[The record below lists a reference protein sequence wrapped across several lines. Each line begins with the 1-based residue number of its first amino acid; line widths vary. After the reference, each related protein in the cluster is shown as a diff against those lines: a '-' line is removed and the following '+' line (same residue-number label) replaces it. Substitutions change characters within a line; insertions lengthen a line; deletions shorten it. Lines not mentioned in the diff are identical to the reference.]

1 MKELLK
7 PEEVTSFVFEKA
19 VFGGYEISSVD
30 RFLSQLTEDY
40 VTLYRENE
48 LLSSRLLAMSDR
60 IEEYRANEDAMRLAL
75 LSARKNARELA
86 EKSKAEPEMPAS
98 EMPERMK
105 ALSAELKKEQAAL
118 QKAKEAAATYLTQ
131 IRAATAAC
139 ETALSELCGKPVPE
153 LPTPEDAVKAT
164 DAAAGNAA
172 EAETDEPDFSRLSF
186 RQS

>member
-98 EMPERMK
+98 ETPEQMK

-139 ETALSELCGKPVPE
+139 EAALSELCGKPVPK
-153 LPTPEDAVKAT
+153 PEDAVKAA
-164 DAAAGNAA
+164 DAAAGNAT
-172 EAETDEPDFSRLSF
+172 EAETDEPDFNRLSF

>member
-30 RFLSQLTEDY
+30 RFLSQLAEDY
-40 VTLYRENE
+40 VALYRENE
-48 LLSSRLLAMSDR
+48 LLSSRLLAMADR

-86 EKSKAEPEMPAS
+86 EKSKAEPEMP
-98 EMPERMK
+98 EQKK
-105 ALSAELKKEQAAL
+105 ALPAELKKEQAAL
-118 QKAKEAAATYLTQ
+118 QKAKEATAAYLNQ

-139 ETALSELCGKPVPE
+139 EAALSELCGKPVPE
-153 LPTPEDAVKAT
+153 LPTPDDAEKAT

-172 EAETDEPDFSRLSF
+172 EAKTDEPDFNRLSF